1 MFRFIYNVNST
12 VISSVLFIILAIITG
27 KMPKISV
34 YHFDK
39 GSHFN
44 DLFDICSDTYIKTN
58 SSKNVSDDCKMFII
72 NEFIDYLHKQEEF
85 KNVVSSINFPIFDGK
100 EVIGDK
106 GFYTT
111 ITEING
117 ARFPTKN

>member
-1 MFRFIYNVNST
+1 MFRFTHNVLQT
-12 VISSVLFIILAIITG
+12 VCFSIISIFLAIITG

-39 GSHFN
+39 RSRFN
-44 DLFDICSDTYIKTN
+44 DLFYICSDTYIKTN
-58 SSKNVSDDCKMFII
+58 SSKNVSDNCKMFII

-111 ITEING
+111 ITEINE
-117 ARFPTKN
+117 ARFPAKN